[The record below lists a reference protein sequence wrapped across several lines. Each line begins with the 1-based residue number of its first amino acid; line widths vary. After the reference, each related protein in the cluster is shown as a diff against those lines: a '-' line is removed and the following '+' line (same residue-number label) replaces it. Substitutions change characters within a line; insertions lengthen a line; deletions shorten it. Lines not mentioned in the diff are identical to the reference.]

1 MTTAVEAS
9 VHPGGHPRVH
19 ALHHREEVMGTIVTI
34 DLYTEDETP
43 IPRSAAHVGRARA
56 VLHRADETF
65 STWKPGSPLSRLR
78 RGECTLAEM
87 PPEVVEVFEACRA
100 IRVLTDGWFDP
111 WAMPG
116 GVDPTG
122 YVKGWAAHLALD
134 EFRGLDVNGVIVN
147 AAGDIATF
155 GGPVGEEAFRTGIVR
170 PDDAHRLAAVV
181 ELRGCLATSG
191 EAQRGAHLFN
201 PFTHEYAGAVA
212 SASVAGPDLGLCDAL
227 ATALSVGGHDVMVL
241 IDKIEGYEAMTI
253 DASGSM
259 RATPGFPFVRD

>member
-1 MTTAVEAS
+1 VPRAAAS
-9 VHPGGHPRVH
+9 RH
-19 ALHHREEVMGTIVTI
+19 LIEVMGTVVTV
-34 DLYTEDETP
+34 DLFECRDDDGA
-43 IPRSAAHVGRARA
+43 RRA
-56 VLHRADETF
+56 VQRASDFLHEVDRVF
-65 STWKPGSPLSRLR
+65 STYRESSPLNRLR
-78 RGECTLAEM
+78 RGELTLGET
-87 PPEVVEVFEACRA
+87 PPQVADVLDLCQRA
-100 IRVLTDGWFDP
+100 KSLSGGWFDP

-170 PDDAHRLAAVV
+170 PDDAQRLAAVV

-201 PFTHEYAGAVA
+201 PFTREFAGAVA

>member
-1 MTTAVEAS
+1 MPRAAAS
-9 VHPGGHPRVH
+9 RH
-19 ALHHREEVMGTIVTI
+19 LIEVMGTVVTV
-34 DLYTEDETP
+34 DLFECRDDDGA
-43 IPRSAAHVGRARA
+43 RRA
-56 VLHRADETF
+56 VQRASDFLHEVDRVF
-65 STWKPGSPLSRLR
+65 STYRESSPLNRLR
-78 RGECTLAEM
+78 RGELTLGET
-87 PPEVVEVFEACRA
+87 PPQVADVLDLCQRA
-100 IRVLTDGWFDP
+100 KSLSGGWFDP

-170 PDDAHRLAAVV
+170 PDDAQRLAAVV

-201 PFTHEYAGAVA
+201 PFTREFAGAVA

>member
-1 MTTAVEAS
+1 VPRAAAS
-9 VHPGGHPRVH
+9 RH
-19 ALHHREEVMGTIVTI
+19 LIEVMGTVVTV
-34 DLYTEDETP
+34 DLFECRDDDGA
-43 IPRSAAHVGRARA
+43 RRA
-56 VLHRADETF
+56 VQRASEFLHEVDRVF
-65 STWKPGSPLSRLR
+65 STYKESSPLNRLR
-78 RGECTLAEM
+78 RGELTLGET
-87 PPEVVEVFEACRA
+87 PPQVADVLDLCQRA
-100 IRVLTDGWFDP
+100 KSLSGGWFDP

-170 PDDAHRLAAVV
+170 PDDAQRLAAVV

-201 PFTHEYAGAVA
+201 PFTREFAGAVA